1 MSNTNIVISDK
12 CIQCGSCIG
21 FSSKW
26 IEETSDG
33 VFAGKNGV
41 FVEADDPDVAKLISV
56 CPVGAI
62 SIDASIKR
70 ETAKNTVEAII
81 TQLESMNGLPEPTR
95 NDMKFNV
102 DEYSIGF
109 PYPSGERR
117 YNYSSERAAEN
128 AAENEFNRIA
138 YSQIDRCILK
148 IISEYRVKKVT
159 PYFSGK
165 MESGSV
171 YAAYNARN
179 IKLLSEA
186 KDLLAGEGIVTLPS
200 DFCSFDVFPDKDTL
214 WKMLNKGELISDEMV
229 GTIRSEFD
237 SSSYSSL
244 SSYSSNYDTDE
255 MESYEGEGF
264 FGGSKYKSK
273 YCYYNVYAACRELA
287 SDIKSACRYKDD
299 KIEERAVEIASE
311 LIKEYNK
318 LMAAEIKRKI
328 AAIKAVI

>member
-1 MSNTNIVISDK
+1 MANTNIIISDK

-26 IEETSDG
+26 IEETPDG
-33 VFAGKNGV
+33 TFIGKNGAYV
-41 FVEADDPDVAKLISV
+41 DTSDPEVGKLISV

-62 SIDASIKR
+62 SVDISIKP
-70 ETAKNTVEAII
+70 ESGKSAVEAII
-81 TQLESMNGLPEPTR
+81 GPLEAIQGLPKPTR
-95 NDMKFNV
+95 NELKFNV
-102 DEYSIGF
+102 DEYSIEF

-148 IISEYRVKKVT
+148 IISEYRVKKIT
-159 PYFSGK
+159 PYFSKDIK
-165 MESGSV
+165 MGSV
-171 YAAYNARN
+171 YASNN
-179 IKLLSEA
+179 QKIVKLLNEA
-186 KDLLAGEGIVTLPS
+186 KDFLTSQGITALPS

>member
-1 MSNTNIVISDK
+1 MANTNIVISDK
-12 CIQCGSCIG
+12 CIRCGSCIG
-21 FSSKW
+21 FHSKW
-26 IEETSDG
+26 IEETPDG
-33 VFAGKNGV
+33 TFIGKNGAYV
-41 FVEADDPDVAKLISV
+41 DTTDPETEKLISV

-62 SIDASIKR
+62 SVDTSIKR
-70 ETAKNTVEAII
+70 ESAKSTLEEII
-81 TQLESMNGLPEPTR
+81 GQLETVQELPKPTR
-95 NDMKFNV
+95 NDLKFNV
-102 DEYSIGF
+102 DEYSIEF
-109 PYPSGERR
+109 SYPSGERR

-138 YSQIDRCILK
+138 YSQIDRCILA

-159 PYFSGK
+159 PYFSRE
-165 MESGSV
+165 MNMGSV
-171 YAAYNARN
+171 YAANN
-179 IKLLSEA
+179 MKIVKLLIQA
-186 KDLLAGEGIVTLPS
+186 KDLLTSQGITTLPS
-200 DFCSFDVFPDKDTL
+200 DFCSFDVFPDKDML
-214 WKMLNKGELISDEMV
+214 WKMLNRGELISDEMV

-255 MESYEGEGF
+255 MESYDGEGF

-273 YCYYNVYAACRELA
+273 YCYYNVYAACKELA

-318 LMAAEIKRKI
+318 LMYAEIKRKI
-328 AAIKAVI
+328 AAIKAAV